1 MVLPFVQQEKKFSMY
16 VAYWTDHVTSA
27 AYLDDEEAQEFLK
40 VRVRLHQSIVK
51 VLYGQVNEHLVTLS
65 L

>member
-40 VRVRLHQSIVK
+40 VRVRLHQSRDVK
-51 VLYGQVNEHLVTLS
+51 VLYGQVNEHLVTL
-65 L
+65 